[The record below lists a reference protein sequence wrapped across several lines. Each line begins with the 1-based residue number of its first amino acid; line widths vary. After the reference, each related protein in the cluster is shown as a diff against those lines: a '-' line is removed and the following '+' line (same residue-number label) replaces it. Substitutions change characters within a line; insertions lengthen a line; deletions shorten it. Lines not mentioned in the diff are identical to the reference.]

1 MTADTRTSLV
11 SELRRL
17 RLLDERLFDERLLA
31 ERLFVERPF
40 VERFFVDWLRR
51 VDEEADGVM
60 RDSGRHGVRER
71 PCGSALRDVA
81 PSIQCLQ
88 HSHGYYP

>member
-17 RLLDERLFDERLLA
+17 RLLDERLFDERLFDEPL
-31 ERLFVERPF
+31 F

-51 VDEEADGVM
+51 VDEEADGGM
-60 RDSGRHGVRER
+60 RHSGGM
-71 PCGSALRDVA
+71 A
-81 PSIQCLQ
+81 
-88 HSHGYYP
+88 

>member
-17 RLLDERLFDERLLA
+17 GLLEERLFDERLFDERLFD
-31 ERLFVERPF
+31 ERLFDEPLF

-60 RDSGRHGVRER
+60 RHSGEAWREGASVRIGSPGCRAIDSVLT
-71 PCGSALRDVA
+71 A
-81 PSIQCLQ
+81 
-88 HSHGYYP
+88 